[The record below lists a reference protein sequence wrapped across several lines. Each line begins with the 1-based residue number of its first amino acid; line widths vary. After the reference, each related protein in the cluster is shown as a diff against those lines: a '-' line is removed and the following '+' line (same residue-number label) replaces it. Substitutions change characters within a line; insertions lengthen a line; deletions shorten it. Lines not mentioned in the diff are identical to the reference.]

1 ALHRVLDGLE
11 IGEDQ
16 LGGDGLHVAGGVD
29 GSVHAGDVRVGE
41 GTGDLADRLGFAYV
55 GEELVA
61 QAITLAG
68 TLDDA
73 GDVHEGHGRRQQ
85 LLAAEDLGELR
96 QPRVGQRDHA
106 DVRIDGRERIVR
118 GEDLGAGQGV

>member
-1 ALHRVLDGLE
+1 
-11 IGEDQ
+11 
-16 LGGDGLHVAGGVD
+16 
-29 GSVHAGDVRVGE
+29 DVRVGE
-41 GTGDLADRLGFAYV
+41 GTGDLADRLGFADV

-61 QAITLAG
+61 QALTLAG
-68 TLDDA
+68 ALDDA
-73 GDVHEGHGRRQQ
+73 GDVHEGDGRRQQ

-118 GEDLGAGQGV
+118 GEDLGAGQGVEEGGLADGGQAHGSDSKSHGRRFYVL